1 MAPILMGPGRALAEL
16 PALSDLAQA
25 QRWRYQDITPVGPDL
40 RLRLRRL

>member
-1 MAPILMGPGRALAEL
+1 
-16 PALSDLAQA
+16 LAQA